1 MWIYSEKD
9 CRQGTLCGST
19 PEGLSWL
26 LQRRVELKQSKGL
39 RMGNDRK
46 GTEDASDHLTHARAA
61 EQAWWITVNTDRNKY
76 VHDRKPPIGD
86 FLKEKKRTAQD
97 FVWLVL

>member
-1 MWIYSEKD
+1 
-9 CRQGTLCGST
+9 
-19 PEGLSWL
+19 
-26 LQRRVELKQSKGL
+26 
-39 RMGNDRK
+39 MGNDRK

-86 FLKEKKRTAQD
+86 FLKEKKRTA
-97 FVWLVL
+97 